1 MIRGEG
7 FVGVGGMVP
16 GFWVLILAI
25 IVRFVAFSLVLMLHL
40 MVYGALLAT
49 LLICI
54 KAVFFG
60 G

>member
-1 MIRGEG
+1 M
-7 FVGVGGMVP
+7 GVGGMVP